1 MNHLQ
6 SYNVVPRASSR
17 RERNAK
23 KLLILQIALGT
34 TAAVLAPF
42 KSSGE

>member
-6 SYNVVPRASSR
+6 SYNVEPSTSSR
-17 RERNAK
+17 HERNAK
-23 KLLILQIALGT
+23 KLLIFQIALGT
-34 TAAVLAPF
+34 TAAVLATF

>member
-6 SYNVVPRASSR
+6 SYNVVPSTSSR
-17 RERNAK
+17 RDRKAK
-23 KLLILQIALGT
+23 KLLIFQIALET